1 MNYAVLLVRDFALH
15 ALRRSDPALMGRPVA
30 LVTGEGRKAV
40 VAEVSPEAKGV
51 EPGLAATL
59 ALARC
64 PGLVLRP
71 REPGA
76 ESEAHRLL
84 LAAAFTLSPR
94 VEFTSTGCCTV
105 DLQGA
110 DATRTEAAMR
120 LRASELARVA
130 LPVQIGA
137 AETPLL
143 AGYAARCAAPVLIVN
158 DARSF
163 LAPLPLAFAEPTPAH
178 AEVLRGWGVRTL
190 GELTALAK
198 AEVGQRLG
206 ADGVAL
212 WKRAAGETVR
222 VLKLFPPA
230 RHFTAEWAYDPP
242 VETMEPL
249 LFRLR
254 RFAECVALEL
264 RGAGFVAEK
273 LALTL
278 FLEDETDYRR
288 EFRLPEPGADVDG
301 WLRVLQSHLE
311 TVRTAA
317 RIVAVRLVA
326 TPTRPLEKQDGLFDT
341 GLRDPAAYWDNLAR
355 VAAVVGDDRVGT
367 PVPADTHRPDAFTLE
382 KPTGTVPAPA
392 EEPVHPPVGLTLR
405 RFRPPWPARV
415 VVAAERPAELASAEL
430 RGAVR
435 AVRGPWRAAG
445 DWWNPNQWA
454 VETWQVE
461 MAAGGIYQLART
473 ADGWC
478 VEGILD

>member
-1 MNYAVLLVRDFALH
+1 MNYAVLLVRDLALH
-15 ALRRSDPALMGRPVA
+15 ALRRSDSALMGRPMA
-30 LVTGEGRKAV
+30 LVTGEGRRAV

-51 EPGLAATL
+51 EPGFAVTL
-59 ALARC
+59 AMARC
-64 PGLVLRP
+64 PGIVLRP

-94 VEFTSTGCCTV
+94 VEFTGTGCCTV

-110 DATRTEAAMR
+110 DAPRTEAAMR
-120 LRASELARVA
+120 WRAAELERAA

-137 AETPLL
+137 AVTPLL

-158 DARSF
+158 DPRSF
-163 LAPLPLAFAEPTPAH
+163 LSPLPLAFAEPTPVQAD
-178 AEVLRGWGVRTL
+178 VLRGWGVKTL
-190 GELTALAK
+190 GALTALAK

-206 ADGVAL
+206 ADGVTL
-212 WKRAAGETVR
+212 WERAAGETAR
-222 VLKLFPPA
+222 VLKLHPPA
-230 RHFTAEWAYDPP
+230 RHFAAEWAYDPP
-242 VETMEPL
+242 VETVEPL

-278 FLEDETDYRR
+278 LLEDETDYRR

-301 WLRVLQSHLE
+301 WLRILQSHLE

-317 RIVAVRLVA
+317 RIVEVRLIA

-355 VAAVVGDDRVGT
+355 VAAVVGDGSVGT
-367 PVPADTHRPDAFTLE
+367 PVLADTHRPDAFTME
-382 KPTGTVPAPA
+382 KPIETVPALA
-392 EEPVHPPVGLTLR
+392 EEPMHPLRGLTLR

-415 VVAAERPAELASAEL
+415 VIAAERPAALDSAEL

-435 AVRGPWRAAG
+435 AVCGPWRAAG
-445 DWWNPNQWA
+445 DWWSPKKWA
-454 VETWQVE
+454 VETWHVE

-478 VEGILD
+478 IEGILD